1 MVENRKL
8 SFGVELELANVDR
21 RKDIPSTLG
30 SWECGDKK
38 NELGVYL
45 GREKCII
52 NSDLSVVDPDG
63 VRCYKGGEIH
73 TVPSWSIDT
82 LTERIN
88 ELFKL
93 FPEADMF
100 LPGKMHIHVGIPE
113 WTFEEFKN
121 IILYTVDNDVTLMDA
136 MCSDEFM
143 DTMMNDASVPEDLK
157 YHYLESRRTINN
169 PDIAKKILDHFSL
182 TKYLTGIYG
191 ATLDG
196 RLKNKGDIIA
206 CCLQQEQL
214 NHQDCIM
221 VGDRQHDIIGAHQ
234 NQIPCIGVLYGYGDL
249 EEFQKYQCD
258 YIVEDLKEL
267 KKIIEEWTNA
277 K

>member
-1 MVENRKL
+1 MKNILFDLDGTLTDPFLGITRSVAYSLK
-8 SFGVELELANVDR
+8 SFGIEV
-21 RKDIPSTLG
+21 
-30 SWECGDKK
+30 
-38 NELGVYL
+38 
-45 GREKCII
+45 
-52 NSDLSVVDPDG
+52 
-63 VRCYKGGEIH
+63 
-73 TVPSWSIDT
+73 
-82 LTERIN
+82 
-88 ELFKL
+88 
-93 FPEADMF
+93 
-100 LPGKMHIHVGIPE
+100 
-113 WTFEEFKN
+113 
-121 IILYTVDNDVTLMDA
+121 
-136 MCSDEFM
+136 
-143 DTMMNDASVPEDLK
+143 EDLK
-157 YHYLESRRTINN
+157 TLKRFIGPPLDVSFREYYGMDEKQSWQAVEKYREYFSQKGLYENKLYDGIDAFLQDLVNQGFQLFVCTSK
-169 PDIAKKILDHFSL
+169 PEVFAKKILDHFSL

-267 KKIIEEWTNA
+267 KKIIEEWTNV